1 MLIYTLYCVPRF
13 YFIDSFFLTF
23 QVSSVVQVVGII
35 LCLHGATRISHRAQ
49 AIASIAS
56 RWHAI
61 LTCSSND
68 TSQHRNLNSVGS
80 LEAVNTLN
88 SLVIN
93 YSESDLESLDY
104 IGMPTNTHL
113 ASYLSS
119 YHRRQAFGMDSYIST
134 FFIFNLPLTN

>member
-1 MLIYTLYCVPRF
+1 MINFLDIHQNRINIF
-13 YFIDSFFLTF
+13 DSFFLAF
-23 QVSSVVQVVGII
+23 QVSSLVQVVGII

-68 TSQHRNLNSVGS
+68 TSHHRSLNSVGS
-80 LEAVNTLN
+80 LEVLNTLN

-93 YSESDLESLDY
+93 YSESDVESVDY
-104 IGMPTNTHL
+104 IGMPSNTQL

-119 YHRRQAFGMDSYIST
+119 YHRRQAFGMDSYISIS
-134 FFIFNLPLTN
+134 FVFYLLLTN